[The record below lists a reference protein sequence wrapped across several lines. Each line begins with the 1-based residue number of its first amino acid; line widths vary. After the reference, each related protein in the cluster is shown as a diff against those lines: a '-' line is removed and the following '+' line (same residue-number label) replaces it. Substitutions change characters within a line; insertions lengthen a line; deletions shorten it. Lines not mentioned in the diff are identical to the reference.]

1 MPKDETKGK
10 DSRVTLAIIEDVGRV
25 LLVKRAREPFS
36 GFWSFPGGVGAFS
49 STDDPKEAV
58 KIEVKGDIGCVFEPG
73 SLRRFTQKT
82 YNEASL
88 FVFAGRISGTPVPN
102 KGYVS
107 EAGWF
112 SVQDA
117 RKMELA
123 FEQNK
128 VLDAYLGGREGF
140 ESLS

>member
-1 MPKDETKGK
+1 MPMDDKNGK
-10 DSRVTLAIIEDVGRV
+10 DSRVTLAIIEDAEKV
-25 LLVKRAREPFS
+25 LLVRRAREPFS
-36 GFWSFPGGVGAFS
+36 GFWSFPGGIGAFS

-73 SLRRFTQKT
+73 SLMRFTQKT
-82 YNEASL
+82 YNDASL
-88 FVFAGRISGTPVPN
+88 FVFAGRTSGNPTPN

-107 EAGWF
+107 EAKWF
-112 SVQDA
+112 PVEDA

-128 VLDAYLGGREGF
+128 VLDAYLSGREGF
-140 ESLS
+140 EALV